1 LEQRVKHCYCRL
13 SARRLNYSLDL
24 LQIYFMHISRY
35 LERIKYDGVVY
46 NDLATLESLQYKHVF
61 AIPFETLD
69 IYNHV
74 PIVLQIEALY
84 KKVILGNRGG
94 YCYELNVLFHHLLS
108 VCGFKVS
115 MIGGRLLHGH
125 GYGRP
130 FEHMALIVE
139 LEDQKWLVD
148 VGYGDFSLKPLA
160 ITPGA
165 VQSDGR
171 TTYQIIE
178 KVVDGEE
185 YLAVAKWKARKK
197 AFKDEY
203 IFTLTPRVLQEFSAM
218 NHFHQTSP
226 ESHFARSLICS
237 LPTPEGR
244 MSIINNKFMT
254 SENGDRQV
262 KAILN
267 EEHREEILKQYFY
280 GAGLTVPQ
288 EMGVLR
294 DH

>member
-1 LEQRVKHCYCRL
+1 MVQ
-13 SARRLNYSLDL
+13 NF
-24 LQIYFMHISRY
+24 FMHISRY

-46 NDLATLESLQYKHVF
+46 NDLSTLQSLYHNHIF
-61 AIPFETLD
+61 TIPFETLD

-74 PIVLQIEALY
+74 PISLQIESLY
-84 KKVILGNRGG
+84 QKVILGNRGG

-115 MIGGRLLHGH
+115 MVAGRLLHGH

-139 LEDQKWLVD
+139 VEGKKWLLD
-148 VGYGDFSLKPLA
+148 AGYGDFALKPLA
-160 ITPGA
+160 ITPGE

-178 KVVDGEE
+178 KIVDGEE
-185 YLAVAKWKARKK
+185 YLAVGKWRPSKK
-197 AFKDEY
+197 TFRIEY

-218 NHFHQTSP
+218 NHFHQTSS

-244 MSIINNKFMT
+244 VSIINNKFMRT
-254 SENGDRQV
+254 ENGNRLLV
-262 KAILN
+262 AIEN
-267 EEHREEILKQYFY
+267 DAHRNEILATYFY
-280 GAGLTVPQ
+280 RAGLSQEVPQ
-288 EMGVLR
+288 EAGVLR
-294 DH
+294 ER

>member
-1 LEQRVKHCYCRL
+1 MPRRVKRYCCRL
-13 SARRLNYSLDL
+13 PTRRLNYRLDL

-35 LERIKYDGVVY
+35 LERIKFDGVVY
-46 NDLATLESLQYKHVF
+46 NDLSTLESLQYKHVF
-61 AIPFETLD
+61 SIPFETLD
-69 IYNHV
+69 IYNQV
-74 PIVLQIEALY
+74 PILLQIEALY
-84 KKVILGNRGG
+84 QKVILGNRGG

-130 FEHMALIVE
+130 FEHMALVVE
-139 LEDQKWLVD
+139 LEGEKWLVD

-160 ITPGA
+160 IRPG
-165 VQSDGR
+165 VIQSDGR

-197 AFKDEY
+197 SFRDEY
-203 IFTLTPRVLQEFSAM
+203 IFTLTPRVLQEFAAM

-244 MSIINNKFMT
+244 ISIINNKFMR

-262 KAILN
+262 SAILN
-267 EEHREEILKQYFY
+267 EQHREEILKQYFY
-280 GAGLTVPQ
+280 GAGLRQ
-288 EMGVLR
+288 EMSVLR
-294 DH
+294 DR

>member
-1 LEQRVKHCYCRL
+1 M
-13 SARRLNYSLDL
+13 

-46 NDLATLESLQYKHVF
+46 NDLSTLQSLYHNHVF

-74 PIVLQIEALY
+74 PISLQIESLY
-84 KKVILGNRGG
+84 EKVILGNRGG
-94 YCYELNVLFHHLLS
+94 YCYELNVLFHHLLA

-115 MIGGRLLHGH
+115 MIAGRLLHGH
-125 GYGRP
+125 GFGRP
-130 FEHMALIVE
+130 FEHMALLVE
-139 LEDQKWLVD
+139 LEGKKWLVD

-160 ITPGA
+160 ITPGE

-171 TTYQIIE
+171 TTYQILE

-185 YLAVAKWKARKK
+185 YLAVAKWKPSKK
-197 AFKDEY
+197 TFRIEY
-203 IFTLTPRVLQEFSAM
+203 IFTLTPRVLQEFAAM

-244 MSIINNKFMT
+244 ISIVNNKFMRT
-254 SENGDRQV
+254 ENGNRLLM
-262 KAILN
+262 AIEN
-267 EEHREEILKQYFY
+267 EAHRSEILKEYFY
-280 GAGLTVPQ
+280 GAGLPQ
-288 EMGVLR
+288 EVGVLR
-294 DH
+294 DR